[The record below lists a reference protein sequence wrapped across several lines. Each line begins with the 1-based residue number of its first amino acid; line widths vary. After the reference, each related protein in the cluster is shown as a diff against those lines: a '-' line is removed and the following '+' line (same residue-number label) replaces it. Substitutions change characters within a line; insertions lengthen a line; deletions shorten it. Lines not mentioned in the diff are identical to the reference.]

1 MKSIFL
7 FLLLAF
13 SVPAIA
19 QSDSTASPAKN
30 SINSFWKQIN
40 KLKAMES
47 SSGQFESSLQMA
59 FTYLNNTKKQ
69 DPNWNTAKMDAAYSA
84 QDSRLKEARGKVT
97 ADRKA
102 ASDRSRLAREI
113 SDSIFSGMPYNGN
126 QWHSAADS
134 RDNKARRDLHYK
146 NVAHFSSMNPDTTDS
161 EMQANC
167 RILANETSGAKKE
180 LKDNANCLRTWADSS
195 AMGCYERMLAL
206 EAYWYGATT
215 IFPGNPSIRQT
226 YSEIRDTVKAFG
238 SVENVWSIINKN
250 YKNRGSKVFMP
261 AAVRTD
267 AALEAD
273 FRKVF
278 EAQGWNETIL
288 KINLLTSDWIIVRH
302 PVSGVITGREQS
314 AAIAAKN
321 KNGDCILYTFY
332 IVQDYDGSRYL
343 SSRRASHNSNWIS
356 CENVK

>member
-1 MKSIFL
+1 MALSSQ
-7 FLLLAF
+7 LA
-13 SVPAIA
+13 A
-19 QSDSTASPAKN
+19 QSDSTTSPAKN

-40 KLKAMES
+40 KLKAMEA

-59 FTYLNNTKKQ
+59 STYLNNIKKQ
-69 DPNWNTAKMDAAYSA
+69 DPNWSTVKMDAAYAA
-84 QDSRLKEARGKVT
+84 QDSRLKEARGKV
-97 ADRKA
+97 ASDRKA
-102 ASDRSRLAREI
+102 ASDRSRLAHEI

-126 QWHSAADS
+126 QWHGAADS

-146 NVAHFSSMNPDTTDS
+146 NVAHFSAMNPDTT
-161 EMQANC
+161 EAGMQSNC
-167 RILANETSGAKKE
+167 RILAGEVSGARKE
-180 LKDNANCLRTWADSS
+180 LKDNANCVRTWADSS

-226 YSEIRDTVKAFG
+226 YSEIRDSVKSFG
-238 SVENVWSIINKN
+238 SVENVWSIINNN
-250 YKNRGSKVFMP
+250 YKNRGSRIFMP
-261 AAVRTD
+261 AAVTTD

-288 KINLLTSDWIIVRH
+288 KINLLTTEWNIIRH
-302 PVSGVITGREQS
+302 PVSGAITGREQS
-314 AAIAAKN
+314 AAIATKN
-321 KNGDCILYTFY
+321 KNGDCLLYTFY

-343 SSRRASHNSNWIS
+343 TSRRSAHSTQWIL